1 MNFRYTFFS
10 ILFTCALSAQA
21 QKITLGT
28 YKMKDGG
35 EYKGEMQAG
44 KPHGKGRTVWKDGD
58 VFPPSLLSFSRITP
72 SRCAIPPREKRKK
85 GPGSRRDGANTDT
98 P

>member
-1 MNFRYTFFS
+1 MKNYELFRIFAKLNESEDTKMK
-10 ILFTCALSAQA
+10 IRHTLLLIFTAVVPLSLQA

-44 KPHGKGRTVWKDGD
+44 KPHGKGRTIWKDGD
-58 VFPPSLLSFSRITP
+58 TYG
-72 SRCAIPPREKRKK
+72 KRVE
-85 GPGSRRDGANTDT
+85 A
-98 P
+98 

>member
-1 MNFRYTFFS
+1 MKIRYTLLYLLLTS
-10 ILFTCALSAQA
+10 TISLQA

-58 VFPPSLLSFSRITP
+58 VFEGEYVKGKRQFYCFLSEGTGGTGR
-72 SRCAIPPREKRKK
+72 
-85 GPGSRRDGANTDT
+85 
-98 P
+98 

>member
-1 MNFRYTFFS
+1 MRGIFF
-10 ILFTCALSAQA
+10 IIACCLALADIQA

-44 KPHGKGRTVWKDGD
+44 KPHGKGRTTWKDGD
-58 VFPPSLLSFSRITP
+58 VFEGEYVKGKRQGFGTYTF
-72 SRCAIPPREKRKK
+72 ADGEKYEGEWMQDHQHGK
-85 GPGSRRDGANTDT
+85 GT
-98 P
+98 

>member
-1 MNFRYTFFS
+1 MNIRY
-10 ILFTCALSAQA
+10 ILLTLLATSAVFTQA

-28 YKMKDGG
+28 CKLKDGG

-58 VFPPSLLSFSRITP
+58 VF
-72 SRCAIPPREKRKK
+72 EGEYVK
-85 GPGSRRDGANTDT
+85 
-98 P
+98 